1 MSVSLAVRPNRQG
14 NYAFPWLLRP
24 AAKKMVCFLGCFSCP
39 PRKQSISLA
48 ASLSRQENGVSLTF
62 LISCQVNFSICKLD
76 KQQSLIVLG
85 LFYIT

>member
-1 MSVSLAVRPNRQG
+1 LAVCPTRQG
-14 NYAFPWLLRP
+14 IDAFPWLFQLP
-24 AAKKMVCFLGCFSCP
+24 AKKTSV
-39 PRKQSISLA
+39 SLA